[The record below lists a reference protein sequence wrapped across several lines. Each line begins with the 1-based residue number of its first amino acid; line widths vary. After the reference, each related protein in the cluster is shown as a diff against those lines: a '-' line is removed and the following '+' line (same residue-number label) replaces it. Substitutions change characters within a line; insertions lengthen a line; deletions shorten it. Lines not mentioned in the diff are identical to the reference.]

1 MPNTSTRTLTAH
13 VPVDLADRVDV
24 LASRL
29 ERPRGWVVKEALAAW
44 VAQEEERHRLTLE
57 ALEEMRLDDGVAH
70 DRVRAWAEN
79 LGSAN
84 PLPPPACD

>member
-1 MPNTSTRTLTAH
+1 MPGGGRQ
-13 VPVDLADRVDV
+13 R
-24 LASRL
+24 R
-29 ERPRGWVVKEALAAW
+29 ALAAW

-57 ALEEMRLDDGVAH
+57 ALQEMRLDDGVAH